1 MEYNFKQVGP
11 SHWRLPKGDPRL
23 ADIDLFLSKKLLE
36 SAQKDRS
43 IEQLVDASQLRG
55 VLSPVVG
62 MPDVHE
68 GYGLPIG
75 GVAAFDLEKG
85 VISAGAVGYDIN
97 CGVRLLRTNIQA
109 KDIDKPR
116 LRQLM
121 DKIEERI
128 PTGIGKKGRR
138 GELPFSLTEIVQ
150 GGAQKMIQEGFGWQE
165 DIEAIEEHG
174 RMEKAD
180 LSKVSPMA
188 INRGKA
194 QLATLGGGNHF
205 IEIQE
210 IEEVFD
216 KDLTSVFGLKQGNL
230 SVMIHSGSRGFG
242 HQICSDYVNILMKA
256 AEREKVF
263 IPRRGLAAAP
273 IGSPEGQDYFAAMSA
288 AVNFAFANRQLMTHD
303 IREAFGE
310 TFGKD
315 PKKDLEMLLVYDVAH
330 NIAKIEDF
338 EGEKPAY
345 RRQVLIHRKGAT
357 RAFPAGHPEL
367 TEKYKATGHPAIV
380 PGSMGTASYV
390 MVGTEKARQSWYSIN
405 HGSGR
410 AMSRKEASR
419 TIREEEFKESMGEIL
434 YNARDWRLLV
444 DEAPLAYKNI
454 IEVVETL
461 VEAGLAR
468 KVCKMRPLAVI
479 KGAGMEG

>member
-1 MEYNFKQVGP
+1 MEANFKQVGP

-23 ADIDLFLSKKLLE
+23 VDIDLFLSESLLE
-36 SAQKDRS
+36 NAKKDRS
-43 IEQLVDASQLRG
+43 IEQIIDASQLKG

-75 GVAAFDLEKG
+75 GVAAFDLQNG

-97 CGVRLLRTNIQA
+97 CGVRLLRTNITA
-109 KDIDKPR
+109 VDVDKR
-116 LRQLM
+116 KLRQLM
-121 DKIEERI
+121 DKIEEKI

-138 GELPFSLTEIVQ
+138 GELSFSLAEIVK
-150 GGAQKMIQEGFGWQE
+150 GGAQKMVREGFGWPE
-165 DIEAIEEHG
+165 DIEAIEENG

-180 LSKVSPMA
+180 LSKVSQTA
-188 INRGKA
+188 IRRGKD

-210 IEEVFD
+210 VQEIFD
-216 KDLTSVFGLKQGNL
+216 KDLADVFNIKKGNVSL
-230 SVMIHSGSRGFG
+230 MIHSGSRGFG

-256 AEREKVF
+256 ATREGIF

-273 IGSPEGQDYFAAMSA
+273 ISSNEGQDYFAAMSA
-288 AVNFAFANRQLMTHD
+288 AVNFAFANRQLMAHD
-303 IREAFGE
+303 IREVFGE

-315 PKKDLEMLLVYDVAH
+315 PKKDLEMFLVYDVAH
-330 NIAKIEDF
+330 NIAKIEEF
-338 EGEKPAY
+338 EGQKIL
-345 RRQVLIHRKGAT
+345 VHRKGAT
-357 RAFPAGHPEL
+357 RAFPAGHPML
-367 TEKYKATGHPAIV
+367 DKKYLKTGHPAIV

-390 MVGTEKARQSWYSIN
+390 MVGTEQAKLSWYSVN

-419 TIREEEFKESMGEIL
+419 TITEEEFKESMGEIL
-434 YNARDWRLLV
+434 YNARDWRILV
-444 DEAPLAYKNI
+444 DEAPSAYKNI
-454 IEVVETL
+454 VEVVDTL
-461 VEAGLAR
+461 VEAGIA
-468 KVCKMRPLAVI
+468 KKIAKMKPLAVI

>member
-1 MEYNFKQVGP
+1 MSYNFKSIGP

-23 ADIDLFLSKKLLE
+23 VDIDLFLSKKLLAN
-36 SAQKDRS
+36 AQKDRS
-43 IEQLVDASQLRG
+43 IGQLIDASELQG

-75 GVAAFDLEKG
+75 GVAAFDLKKG
-85 VISAGAVGYDIN
+85 VVSAGAVGYDIN

-109 KDIDKPR
+109 KVIDKPK

-121 DKIEERI
+121 DKIEEKI

-138 GELPFSLTEIVQ
+138 GELPFSLAEIVQ
-150 GGAQKMIQEGFGWQE
+150 GGAQKLIQEGFGWPE

-174 RMEKAD
+174 RMAKAD
-180 LSKVSPMA
+180 LSKVSPTA
-188 INRGKA
+188 IRRGKD
-194 QLATLGGGNHF
+194 QLSTLGGGNHF
-205 IEIQE
+205 IEIQAVEE
-210 IEEVFD
+210 IFD
-216 KDLTSVFGLKQGNL
+216 NDLADAFNIKKGNL

-256 AEREKVF
+256 AKREGIF
-263 IPRRGLAAAP
+263 ILCRGLAAAP
-273 IGSPEGQDYFAAMSA
+273 ISSSEGQDYLAAMSA
-288 AVNFAFANRQLMTHD
+288 AVNFAFANRQLMAHD

-315 PKKDLEMLLVYDVAH
+315 PKKDLEMFLIYDVAH
-330 NIAKIEDF
+330 NIAKIEEF
-338 EGEKPAY
+338 EG
-345 RRQVLIHRKGAT
+345 RRILVHRKGAT
-357 RAFPAGHPEL
+357 RAFPTGHPML
-367 TEKYKATGHPAIV
+367 DAKYKTTGHPAIV

-390 MVGTEKARQSWYSIN
+390 MVGTAAAKQSWYSVN

-419 TIREEEFKESMGEIL
+419 TISEEEFRKSMGEVL
-434 YNARDWRLLV
+434 YNARDWRLLI

-461 VEAGLAR
+461 VDADIAK
-468 KVCKMRPLAVI
+468 KVAKMKPLAVI
-479 KGAGMEG
+479 KGAGVEG

>member
-1 MEYNFKQVGP
+1 MDFELVGP
-11 SHWRLPKGDPRL
+11 SHWRLPKADPRL
-23 ADIDLFLSKKLLE
+23 ADIDLFLSKKLLDQT
-36 SAQKDRS
+36 QKDNS
-43 IEQLVDASQLRG
+43 IQQLIDASQLRG

-62 MPDVHE
+62 LPDVHE

-97 CGVRLLRTNIQA
+97 CGVRLLKTNIPA
-109 KDIDKPR
+109 KDIDKR
-116 LRQLM
+116 MLRQLM
-121 DKIEERI
+121 DKIEEKI
-128 PTGIGKKGRR
+128 PIGIGKKGRR
-138 GELPFSLTEIVQ
+138 GELPFSLAEIVQ

-165 DIEAIEEHG
+165 DIDSIEEHG

-180 LSKVSPMA
+180 LFKVSPMA
-188 INRGKA
+188 INRGKV

-210 IEEVFD
+210 IEEIFD
-216 KDLTSVFGLKQGNL
+216 QDLADVFGLSRGNL

-273 IGSPEGQDYFAAMSA
+273 INSQEGQDYLAAMSA

-303 IREAFGE
+303 VREAFGE
-310 TFGKD
+310 TLGKD
-315 PKKDLEMLLVYDVAH
+315 PKKDLEIFLVYDVAH
-330 NIAKIEDF
+330 NIAKIEEFD
-338 EGEKPAY
+338 GRKIL
-345 RRQVLIHRKGAT
+345 VHRKGAT
-357 RAFPAGHPEL
+357 RAFPAGHPMLE
-367 TEKYKATGHPAIV
+367 EKYKTTGHPAIV

-419 TIREEEFKESMGEIL
+419 TITEEEFKESMGEIL

-461 VEAGLAR
+461 VDAGIAK
-468 KVCKMRPLAVI
+468 KVVKMKPLAVI
-479 KGAGMEG
+479 KGAGVEG